1 MRKLLLLL
9 LLVSPLFITAQVTQ
23 TIRGKVID
31 ADTQQPL
38 VGARVFI
45 DEDGIQIGALSDP
58 KGNYRLENVP
68 IGRRTIKC
76 TYNGYLNSVSDPIV
90 LNSTKELVVEI
101 KMAENI
107 GESTTEE
114 VLITARDYPTK
125 AVNDLSVVSTR
136 SFNAEETERY
146 AASVNDPSRMALS
159 LPGVQQ
165 GGDETENDIIIRGNS
180 SYGVLWRLEG
190 IDIPNPNHFARPGT
204 SGGGVT
210 VFSAQLLD
218 RSDFSTGGMP
228 AEYGNAIAGA
238 FDVHFRKG
246 NMEEREYRVKLGLL
260 GLDFATEGPIQ
271 SGRSSYLVNYRYST
285 LSILNDLGFNLVG
298 ERVDNDFQDLSFN
311 LAFNSKDGRSKT
323 TWFGIGGLS
332 RERYR
337 PVAVASERDPDI
349 NNHWED
355 RDRVSNMGASGITHT
370 YLVDEKS
377 VLKLVVAAMYGQ
389 INYDYDT
396 LDMTDNR
403 FRYNTERYEDT
414 RISTSVSYA
423 RKFDAK
429 TRFKAGIFFNQIFFS
444 FYRQSLPR
452 SPLNDLSQI
461 ELDRAISVEGDGQT
475 QTFQTYAQLSRQ
487 LTDKLKL
494 NVGAHFLFLNLN
506 NTFEIDPRI
515 SLQYVPDR
523 KQTISFAYGI
533 HSQILPLG
541 QYFYAQQDSLPS
553 GEIATSLPNFE
564 LEMIRSHH
572 AIAAYNYL
580 IGKSLR
586 IGVDIY
592 LQRLYQV
599 PVRTD
604 LTSNWWML
612 NNQSGVSTD
621 PLFNGGKGRNYGAN
635 VFLEKMFSGNIFFLL
650 TASRFESKFELS
662 DGRVFDTRFGTRFGS
677 SLTLGKEF
685 VFEKGSVLQAGFR
698 TMFNG
703 GFRYT
708 PVTEIEDPNEPGRFI
723 YISDQSRINEG
734 QVGPYFRTDCRIS
747 WRVNK
752 PKFASVL
759 SLDIQNVLNRKNPR
773 SISWDAST
781 GEVRFNR
788 HNGGL
793 IPILSYRIDF

>member
-1 MRKLLLLL
+1 MKRSLLLLL
-9 LLVSPLFITAQVTQ
+9 LALPGILAAQVTQ
-23 TIRGKVID
+23 TIRGNVID
-31 ADTQQPL
+31 TDTRQPI
-38 VGARVFI
+38 VGARVFVE
-45 DEDGIQIGALSDP
+45 EDGIKVGGLTDERGQ
-58 KGNYRLENVP
+58 YRLENVP
-68 IGRRTIKC
+68 VGRRTIKC
-76 TYNGYLNSVSDPIV
+76 TYSGYQNYVSDAIV

-101 KMAENI
+101 KMTENI
-107 GESTTEE
+107 GESTTDE

-125 AVNDLSVVSTR
+125 AVNELSVVSTR

-246 NMEEREYRVKLGLL
+246 NMEEREYRIKLGLL
-260 GLDFATEGPIQ
+260 GLDFATEGPISQ
-271 SGRSSYLVNYRYST
+271 GRSSYLVNYRYST
-285 LSILNDLGFNLVG
+285 LSVLNDLGFNLVG

-311 LAFNSKDGRSKT
+311 LAFNSKDGRSQT

-337 PVAVASERDPDI
+337 PVAVATERDPERND
-349 NNHWED
+349 HWED

-377 VLKLVVAAMYGQ
+377 VLKLVVAGMYGQ

-396 LDMTDNR
+396 LDMNDNR
-403 FRYNTERYEDT
+403 FRYNTERYED
-414 RISTSVSYA
+414 RRMAASVSYV

-429 TRFKAGIFFNQIFFS
+429 TRLKAGIFFNQIFFS
-444 FYRQSLPR
+444 FFRQSLPR
-452 SPLNDLSQI
+452 SPLNDLTQV

-475 QTFQTYAQLSRQ
+475 QTFQAYAQVSRQ
-487 LTDKLKL
+487 LTEKLKL
-494 NVGAHFLFLNLN
+494 NAGAHFLFLNLN
-506 NTFEIDPRI
+506 NSYEIDPRI

-523 KQTISFAYGI
+523 KQTISVAYGI

-541 QYFYAQQDSLPS
+541 QYFFAQQD
-553 GEIATSLPNFE
+553 TSLTGETITTQPNFD

-572 AIAAYNYL
+572 AILAYNYL
-580 IGKSLR
+580 FGKSLR
-586 IGVDIY
+586 VGVDVY

-604 LTSNWWML
+604 VNSTWWML
-612 NNQSGVSTD
+612 NNQSGVATD
-621 PLFNGGKGRNYGAN
+621 PLVNDGKGLNYGAN
-635 VFLEKMFSGNIFFLL
+635 VFLEKIFSGNIFFLL
-650 TASRFESKFELS
+650 TASRFESKFELA

-677 SLTLGKEF
+677 SLTLGKEWT
-685 VFEKGSVLQAGFR
+685 FEKGSVLQAGFR

-708 PVTEIEDPNEPGRFI
+708 PITQIEDPNEPGRMI
-723 YISDQSRINEG
+723 YISDESRINEG
-734 QVGPYFRTDCRIS
+734 QVDPYIRTDCRIS
-747 WRVNK
+747 YRVNK

-781 GEVRFNR
+781 GDIRFNR

-793 IPILSYRIDF
+793 IPVLSYRIDF